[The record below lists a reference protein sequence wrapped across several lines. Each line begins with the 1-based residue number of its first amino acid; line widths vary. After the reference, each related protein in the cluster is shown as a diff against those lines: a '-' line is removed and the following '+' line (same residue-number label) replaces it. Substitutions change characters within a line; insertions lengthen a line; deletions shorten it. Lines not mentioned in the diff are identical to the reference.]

1 MPTYRMTDTGPSRY
15 ASRTID
21 GVLTPGDTVSADG
34 DTATSLE
41 ARDYFERVSEDADGE
56 NDTADEDSE
65 TEAESE
71 ADGDD
76 SADEFDVE
84 AFVDRT
90 PVAEVAE
97 DIRAGEADGHLDA
110 VAEADDRTTTQDAI
124 GERRAE
130 LEA

>member
-1 MPTYRMTDTGPSRY
+1 MPDYRMTDAGPSRF

-21 GVLTPGDTVSADG
+21 GVLTPGDTVSVDAAAA
-34 DTATSLE
+34 ATLE
-41 ARDYFERVSEDADGE
+41 ERDYFERVSDDPPTDDSDDADAAPE
-56 NDTADEDSE
+56 AD
-65 TEAESE
+65 AESAADDE
-71 ADGDD
+71 A
-76 SADEFDVE
+76 FDVQ

-97 DIRAGEADGHLDA
+97 DIRAGEADGHLDE